1 MANAKKIDAFLRTD
15 QAGVLAVV
23 GPSGCGKRHA
33 IAEAARQAGVV
44 ITHHDLAQGAV
55 IWGRLGAHQLTPD
68 GVARS
73 IHVVSSASES
83 FLKDFASA
91 KKTHAKIILVADDA
105 GPSMRA
111 SGVPVVR
118 MSYMSC
124 DAMAKKLFLD
134 MEWPAEVALAAAEQA
149 KGDWHQLQARKQ
161 LCPDH
166 ADVPKE
172 CSGKDASIAD
182 AAPCM
187 VANHFLNGT
196 APDNC
201 PLDSSIVA
209 WTERNLGVH
218 CETIEEMATRQAA
231 MAASN
236 CLHASDAIGEELFRQ
251 AARFKTKRVYYQP
264 SLYTNPYQKDESS
277 VSAIKESF
285 ERHRATYVRLLKKRI
300 LEERDEQS
308 QEEAT
313 KPKAKARRAAK
324 SRATPTRATR
334 VTPPRTASVPS

>member
-1 MANAKKIDAFLRTD
+1 MAAAKIVSFLRSDTP
-15 QAGVLAVV
+15 GVIALI

-55 IWGRLGAHQLTPD
+55 AWGRLGGQQLTAN
-68 GVARS
+68 GLARCV
-73 IHVVSSASES
+73 HVISNAS

-118 MSYMSC
+118 MQAMSS

-134 MEWPAEVALAAAEQA
+134 LDWPAEEAVAAARAA
-149 KGDWHQLQARKQ
+149 KGDWHQLHARAQ
-161 LCPDH
+161 LCPHRIDG
-166 ADVPKE
+166 PQE
-172 CSGKDASIAD
+172 CSGKDASLAD
-182 AAPCM
+182 APPSF
-187 VANHFLNGT
+187 VANQLLNGT
-196 APDNC
+196 APESC
-201 PLDSSIVA
+201 PLDHSVVA

-218 CETIEEMATRQAA
+218 CETIEDMAAA
-231 MAASN
+231 QETMAAASN
-236 CLHASDAIGEELFRQ
+236 CLHDGGAIGEEVFRR
-251 AARFKTKRVYYQP
+251 AASSKTKRVQYQP
-264 SLYTNPYQKDESS
+264 GGLYTNPYQKEESS

-285 ERHRATYVRLLKKRI
+285 SRSRDTHVRLLKKRR
-300 LEERDEQS
+300 LEERDELP

-313 KPKAKARRAAK
+313 KPKAKARRAGK
-324 SRATPTRATR
+324 SRAVPKRATR
-334 VTPPRTASVPS
+334 VAPPSMASVPC